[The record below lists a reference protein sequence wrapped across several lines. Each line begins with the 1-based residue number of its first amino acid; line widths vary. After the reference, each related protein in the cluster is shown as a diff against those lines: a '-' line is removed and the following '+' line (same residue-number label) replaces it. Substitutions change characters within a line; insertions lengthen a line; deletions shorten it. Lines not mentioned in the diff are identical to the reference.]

1 MKWIEKNSEHKIRLP
16 SLPHIDLA
24 TQEDYYIKKSILES
38 YEENFSK
45 TELELDD
52 MINMDF
58 DNIKSDSTNAKT
70 DL

>member
-16 SLPHIDLA
+16 TLPHIDLA

-38 YEENFSK
+38 YEENFNK
-45 TELELDD
+45 TELEIDD

-58 DNIKSDSTNAKT
+58 ETHNHDSSKT
-70 DL
+70 KIDL

>member
-38 YEENFSK
+38 Y
-45 TELELDD
+45 
-52 MINMDF
+52 
-58 DNIKSDSTNAKT
+58 
-70 DL
+70 